1 MNNKANKGLLTA
13 TTVILAICSIA
24 GFFSST
30 GHIPELLSHF
40 RLQYLIGALLCLM
53 IFALHKDKLRS
64 LAAGLLLIINGY
76 TIAPLYFGVPMYLSE
91 SPSTASGEISENR
104 AHKILLSNV
113 NSANNEHQRLIDL
126 IQQDSPDILVL
137 LEINDAWLNSLQV
150 IKTMYPFE
158 KAIARND
165 NFGIAVFSKLPLD
178 NAEVRYWGNSGLP
191 SLMLNYQWQGE
202 GITLLATHPLPP
214 ITKDMMQQRDTQL
227 LQAAADAAQ
236 QSGPVIMLGDFN
248 ITPWSSTFNQIT
260 ELSGLNNCRNGF
272 GILPTWPAQLKWPA
286 LMIPIDHCLAS
297 GEITISEL
305 RTGNDIG
312 SDHLPLMISLQ
323 LR

>member
-1 MNNKANKGLLTA
+1 MTIKGIFTA
-13 TTVILAICSIA
+13 TAGILAIFSIA

-40 RLQYLIGALLCLM
+40 RLQYLIGALVCLT

-76 TIAPLYFGVPMYLSE
+76 TIAPLYLSE
-91 SPSTASGEISENR
+91 SPSTASGEISENS

-113 NSANNEHQRLIDL
+113 NSTNSEHQRLIDL
-126 IQQDSPDILVL
+126 IQQESPDVLVL
-137 LEINDAWLNSLQV
+137 LEINDAWLNSLQA
-150 IKTMYPFE
+150 IKITYPFE

-178 NAEVRYWGNSGLP
+178 NAEVRYWGNTGLP
-191 SLMLNYQWQGE
+191 SLILNYQWQGE

-227 LQAAADAAQ
+227 LQAAATAAQ

-248 ITPWSSTFNQIT
+248 ITPWSSAFNQSI
-260 ELSGLNNCRNGF
+260 ELSGLSNCRNGF

-297 GEITISEL
+297 DAITVSEL
-305 RTGNDIG
+305 RTGDDIG
-312 SDHLPLMISLQ
+312 SDHLPLIIELQ
-323 LR
+323 LH

>member
-1 MNNKANKGLLTA
+1 MTIKGLFTA
-13 TTVILAICSIA
+13 SALILAICSIA

-30 GHIPELLSHF
+30 GHISELLSHF
-40 RLQYLIGALLCLM
+40 RLQYLIGALVCLT
-53 IFALHKDKLRS
+53 IFVLQKDKFRS

-76 TIAPLYFGVPMYLSE
+76 TIAPLYLSG
-91 SPSTASGEISENR
+91 SPSTSSGEISENS

-113 NSANNEHQRLIDL
+113 NSANSEHQRLIDL
-126 IQQDSPDILVL
+126 IQQESPDILVL
-137 LEINDAWLNSLQV
+137 MEINGAWLTSLQA
-150 IKTMYPFE
+150 IKTTYPFE

-165 NFGIAVFSKLPLD
+165 NFGIAVFSKLPFD
-178 NAEVRYWGNSGLP
+178 NAEVRYWGNNGLP

-227 LQAAADAAQ
+227 LQAAATAAQ

-248 ITPWSSTFNQIT
+248 ITPWSSTFNQSI
-260 ELSGLNNCRNGF
+260 ELSGLSNCRNGF

-297 GEITISEL
+297 DAITVSEL
-305 RTGNDIG
+305 RTGDDIG
-312 SDHLPLMISLQ
+312 SDHLPLIIELQ
-323 LR
+323 LH

>member
-1 MNNKANKGLLTA
+1 MTIKGLLTA
-13 TTVILAICSIA
+13 TALILAICSIA
-24 GFFSST
+24 GFFSSA

-40 RLQYLIGALLCLM
+40 RLQYLIGAMLCLT

-76 TIAPLYFGVPMYLSE
+76 TIAPLYLSE

-113 NSANNEHQRLIDL
+113 NSSNSEYQRLIDL
-126 IQQDSPDILVL
+126 IQQESPDVLVL
-137 LEINDAWLNSLQV
+137 LEINNAWLHSLQA
-150 IKTMYPFE
+150 IKTTYPFE

-178 NAEVRYWGNSGLP
+178 NAEVRYWGNTDLP

-214 ITKDMMQQRDTQL
+214 ISKDMMQQRDTQL

-248 ITPWSSTFNQIT
+248 VTPWSSTFNQSIET
-260 ELSGLNNCRNGF
+260 SGLNNCRNGF

-297 GEITISEL
+297 SEITVSEL
-305 RTGNDIG
+305 RTGDDIG